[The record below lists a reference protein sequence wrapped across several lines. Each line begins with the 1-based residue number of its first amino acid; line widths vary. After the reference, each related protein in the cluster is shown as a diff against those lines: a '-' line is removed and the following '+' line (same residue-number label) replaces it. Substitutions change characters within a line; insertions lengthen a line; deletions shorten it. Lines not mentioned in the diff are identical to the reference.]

1 MQNKKRVIPQ
11 MITVGF
17 KAMLDTLPDGVL
29 IDPEKAYS
37 ALEKFS
43 SRPDNQDVA
52 AFSDMLVEMQG
63 SIVSEIPDEFDEE
76 AIVDTMETNMR
87 EQLGTWQSNWQK

>member
-1 MQNKKRVIPQ
+1 MQNKKKVIPQ

-17 KAMLDTLPDGVL
+17 KAMLDSLPDGVL
-29 IDPEKAYS
+29 IDEEKAYD
-37 ALEKFS
+37 ALNRFS
-43 SRPDNQDVA
+43 KRPDNQDVA
-52 AFSDMLVEMQG
+52 AFSDMLIEMQG

-76 AIVDTMETNMR
+76 AIVDTMETHMR

>member
-17 KAMLDTLPDGVL
+17 KAMLDTLPDVVL
-29 IDPEKAYS
+29 IDEEKAYG
-37 ALEKFS
+37 ALERFS
-43 SRPDNQDVA
+43 NRPDNQDVA

-63 SIVSEIPDEFDEE
+63 SIVSEIPDELDEE
-76 AIVDTMETNMR
+76 AIVDTMETHMR
-87 EQLGTWQSNWQK
+87 AQLGTWQSNWQK

>member
-1 MQNKKRVIPQ
+1 MQNKKKVIPQ

-17 KAMLDTLPDGVL
+17 RAMLDTLPDGVL
-29 IDPEKAYS
+29 IDEEKAYD
-37 ALEKFS
+37 ALNRFS
-43 SRPDNQDVA
+43 ERPDNQDVS

-76 AIVDTMETNMR
+76 AIVNTMETHMR
-87 EQLGTWQSNWQK
+87 EQLGTWQSNWQM

>member
-1 MQNKKRVIPQ
+1 MQNKKKVIPQ

-29 IDPEKAYS
+29 IDEEKAYD
-37 ALEKFS
+37 ALNRFS
-43 SRPDNQDVA
+43 ERPDNQDVS

-76 AIVDTMETNMR
+76 AIVDTMETHMR
-87 EQLGTWQSNWQK
+87 EQLGTWQSNWQM

>member
-1 MQNKKRVIPQ
+1 MQNKKKVIPQ

-17 KAMLDTLPDGVL
+17 RAMLDTLPDGVL
-29 IDPEKAYS
+29 IDEEKAYD
-37 ALEKFS
+37 ALNRFS
-43 SRPDNQDVA
+43 ERPDNQDVS

-76 AIVDTMETNMR
+76 AIVDTMETHMR
-87 EQLGTWQSNWQK
+87 EQLGTWQSNWQM

>member
-1 MQNKKRVIPQ
+1 MQNKKKVIPQ

-29 IDPEKAYS
+29 IDEEKAYD
-37 ALEKFS
+37 ALNRFS
-43 SRPDNQDVA
+43 ERPDNQDVS

-76 AIVDTMETNMR
+76 AIVDTMETHMR

>member
-1 MQNKKRVIPQ
+1 MQNKKKVIPQ

-17 KAMLDTLPDGVL
+17 RAMLDTLPDGVL
-29 IDPEKAYS
+29 IDEEKAYD
-37 ALEKFS
+37 ALNRFS
-43 SRPDNQDVA
+43 ERPDNQDVS

-76 AIVDTMETNMR
+76 AIVDTMETHMR
-87 EQLGTWQSNWQK
+87 ERLGTWQSNWQM

>member
-1 MQNKKRVIPQ
+1 MQNKKKVIPQ

-17 KAMLDTLPDGVL
+17 RAMLDTLPDGVL
-29 IDPEKAYS
+29 IDEEKAYD
-37 ALEKFS
+37 ALNRFS
-43 SRPDNQDVA
+43 ERPDNQDVS
-52 AFSDMLVEMQG
+52 AFSDMLVEMQS

-76 AIVDTMETNMR
+76 TIVDTMEIHMR

>member
-1 MQNKKRVIPQ
+1 MQNKKKVIPQ

-17 KAMLDTLPDGVL
+17 KAMLDTLPNGVL
-29 IDPEKAYS
+29 IDEEKAYD
-37 ALEKFS
+37 ALNRFS
-43 SRPDNQDVA
+43 ERPDNQDVS

-76 AIVDTMETNMR
+76 AIVDTMETHMR
-87 EQLGTWQSNWQK
+87 EQLGTWQSNWQM

>member
-1 MQNKKRVIPQ
+1 MQNKKKVIPQ

-17 KAMLDTLPDGVL
+17 RAMLDTLPDGVL
-29 IDPEKAYS
+29 IDEEKAYN
-37 ALEKFS
+37 ALNRFS
-43 SRPDNQDVA
+43 ERPDNQDVS

-76 AIVDTMETNMR
+76 AIVDTMETHMR
-87 EQLGTWQSNWQK
+87 EQLGTWQSNWQM

>member
-1 MQNKKRVIPQ
+1 MQNKKKVIPQ

-29 IDPEKAYS
+29 FDEEKAYD
-37 ALEKFS
+37 ALERFS
-43 SRPDNQDVA
+43 NRTDNQDVS

-76 AIVDTMETNMR
+76 AIVDTMETHMR

>member
-1 MQNKKRVIPQ
+1 MQNKKKVIPQ

-17 KAMLDTLPDGVL
+17 RAMLDTLPDGVL
-29 IDPEKAYS
+29 IDEEKAYN
-37 ALEKFS
+37 ALNRFS
-43 SRPDNQDVA
+43 ERPDNQDVS

-76 AIVDTMETNMR
+76 AIVDTMEAHMR
-87 EQLGTWQSNWQK
+87 EQLGTWQSNWQM

>member
-1 MQNKKRVIPQ
+1 MQNKKQIIPQ

-29 IDPEKAYS
+29 IDEERAYD
-37 ALEKFS
+37 ALNRFS
-43 SRPDNQDVA
+43 ERPDNQEVS

-76 AIVDTMETNMR
+76 AIVDTMETHMR
-87 EQLGTWQSNWQK
+87 ERLGTWQSNWQE

>member
-1 MQNKKRVIPQ
+1 MQNKKKVIPQ

-17 KAMLDTLPDGVL
+17 RAMLDTLPDGVL
-29 IDPEKAYS
+29 IDEEKAYD
-37 ALEKFS
+37 ALNRFS
-43 SRPDNQDVA
+43 ERPDNQDVS

-76 AIVDTMETNMR
+76 AIVDTMETHMR